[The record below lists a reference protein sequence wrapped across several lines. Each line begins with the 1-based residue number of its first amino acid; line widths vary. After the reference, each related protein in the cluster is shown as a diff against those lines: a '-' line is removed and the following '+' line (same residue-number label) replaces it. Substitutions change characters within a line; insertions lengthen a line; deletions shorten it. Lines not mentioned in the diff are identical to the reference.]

1 MREAR
6 IGVAELRRALV
17 DFDREETTTEI
28 VEFIGNIV
36 SASKAEG
43 VVVGLSGG
51 VDSTLTVTLCVK
63 ALGNDRVLGVLMPL
77 DFTPTQD
84 MDDAAELAQILGIR
98 TETVSIQ
105 GITEA
110 FCNALKVNSDQKL
123 PLMNIRCRTRM
134 IVLYYYA
141 NLHHYL
147 VAGTGDKSEDLIG
160 FFTKYGDGAADFFLI
175 NHLYKT
181 QVRILAEYLG
191 VPRRMAH
198 KPSSPQLYPGHKATD
213 EIPVD
218 YDTLDLI
225 LVSMFE
231 KKMKIDEVSR
241 VTHTPLE
248 RVKQIWARFKESHHK
263 RTYPPMIQPWDF

>member
-1 MREAR
+1 
-6 IGVAELRRALV
+6 
-17 DFDREETTTEI
+17 
-28 VEFIGNIV
+28 
-36 SASKAEG
+36 
-43 VVVGLSGG
+43 
-51 VDSTLTVTLCVK
+51 
-63 ALGNDRVLGVLMPL
+63 
-77 DFTPTQD
+77 
-84 MDDAAELAQILGIR
+84 
-98 TETVSIQ
+98 
-105 GITEA
+105 
-110 FCNALKVNSDQKL
+110 
-123 PLMNIRCRTRM
+123 M

-191 VPRRMAH
+191 VSRRMAH

-225 LVSMFE
+225 LVGLFE

-248 RVKQIWARFKESHHK
+248 TVKQIWARFKASHHK
-263 RTYPPMIQPWDF
+263 RTYPPMVKPWEF

>member
-1 MREAR
+1 MFEAR

-17 DFDREETTTEI
+17 NFDREKTTTEI
-28 VEFIGNIV
+28 VEFVGNIV
-36 SASKAEG
+36 SASAAMG

-84 MDDAAELAQILGIR
+84 MDDANELAQTLGIR
-98 TETVSIQ
+98 TETVSVQ
-105 GITEA
+105 RITEA
-110 FCNALKVNSDQKL
+110 FCDALKINSDQKL

-141 NLHHYL
+141 NLYHYL

-160 FFTKYGDGAADFFLI
+160 FFTKYGDGAADFFVI

-181 QVRILAEYLG
+181 QVR
-191 VPRRMAH
+191 
-198 KPSSPQLYPGHKATD
+198 
-213 EIPVD
+213 
-218 YDTLDLI
+218 LI
-225 LVSMFE
+225 
-231 KKMKIDEVSR
+231 
-241 VTHTPLE
+241 
-248 RVKQIWARFKESHHK
+248 
-263 RTYPPMIQPWDF
+263 